1 MGESENLATSAM
13 SLDLIPAD
21 IHQRFHMEERGH
33 ACAILHRDFADEFD
47 DLLACLRSF
56 TLRRPDILAPGKNKT
71 TIAGSID
78 QFLAARGWR
87 ERRFNVE
94 IVVDGE
100 TRPMPTH
107 KIDNVKGR
115 VGIEVEWN
123 NKDTFY
129 DRDLNNFRILHELD
143 ILSVGVIITRMTE
156 LQTLFNDLGKG
167 PSYGASTTHWDKLMP
182 RVSGGGAGG
191 CPLLL
196 IGMGLDIYD
205 PNA

>member
-1 MGESENLATSAM
+1 M

-21 IHQRFHMEERGH
+21 IHDRFHVEERGH
-33 ACAILHRDFADEFD
+33 ACAILQRDFGDEFD
-47 DLLACLRSF
+47 DLLACLGAFR
-56 TLRRPDILAPGKNKT
+56 LRRTEILLAGGSKS

-78 QFLAARGWR
+78 QFLAERGWQ
-87 ERRFNVE
+87 ERRFHVE
-94 IVVDGE
+94 VVVDGSPHP
-100 TRPMPTH
+100 TPTH
-107 KIDNVKGR
+107 KIDKVKSR

-123 NKDTFY
+123 NKDTFF
-129 DRDLNNFRILHELD
+129 DRDLNNFRILHQFG

-156 LQTLFNDLGKG
+156 LQGLFNELGKG
-167 PSYGASTTHWDKLMP
+167 SSYGASTTHWDKLMP

-196 IGMGLDIYD
+196 VGMGLKCYD